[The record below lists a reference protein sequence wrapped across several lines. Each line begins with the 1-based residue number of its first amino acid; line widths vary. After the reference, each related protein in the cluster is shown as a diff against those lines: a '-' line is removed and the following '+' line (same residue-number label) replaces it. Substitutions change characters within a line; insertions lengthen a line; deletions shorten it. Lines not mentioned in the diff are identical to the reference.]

1 MKKYW
6 ILGIILFIS
15 LVFRLINLDKS
26 GGLWY
31 DEAVIYSIAS
41 QKGIAGMLGADAHRF
56 LLFPLYYII
65 YNLWIN
71 IFGNSD
77 LIIRLMSVFFD
88 MLSLVT
94 AYFIGRQVAYNY
106 SKNPDKLGL
115 LTMLLYG
122 INSTFIYYA
131 QEAKFY
137 SLTLFI
143 INLIILFW
151 LKFVKDRSDKN
162 LYILSGLN
170 LLLILTYTSQIL
182 LVFILFIVT
191 LIYLKRNI
199 SLKQVLIYAGSFV
212 PLLILSFFFKGY
224 YYGNFDAVA
233 YDNSFVFL
241 MLQNFFTPWLAGLQ
255 NNILNYHMFILTN
268 ILNIKFWLFI
278 VFPIAF
284 VIASAVIGLKK
295 YTALRYL
302 FIVGIL
308 YVFVHILLTNLTD
321 YGVLVRYT
329 IMALPFFIVCAACG
343 VKNKWFLSAFT
354 VINIIG
360 ILSLSGAPQIAR
372 PDGYRMLADSLK
384 TEQISGNCD
393 FILPIRTD
401 LLDKYFMIN
410 GNRYSLYQLNSLEA
424 QTTYLTEDEI
434 NDENKYSGIKRYLLT
449 DSVSPEFEQ
458 YIEQSFIHNK
468 KVVLLTDRSI
478 SMFSNEQLKM
488 IANSPAFE
496 KYPFQFLRLS
506 KLSNDL
512 KFVLSKK
519 MHQVKSFE
527 NKNWEIFV
535 FEL

>member
-1 MKKYW
+1 MKKYL
-6 ILGIILFIS
+6 ILGIIICIS
-15 LVFRLINLDKS
+15 LFFRLINLDKS

-41 QKGIAGMLGADAHRF
+41 QKGITGMLSADAHRF

-71 IFGNSD
+71 LFGNSD
-77 LIIRLMSVFFD
+77 LTIRLMSVFFD
-88 MLSLVT
+88 MLSLVS
-94 AYFIGRQVAYNY
+94 AYFIGRQFACNY
-106 SKNPDKLGL
+106 SKNQDKFGFIA
-115 LTMLLYG
+115 MLLYG

-151 LKFVKDRSDKN
+151 LKFVKDKSDKN

-170 LLLILTYTSQIL
+170 FLLILTYTSQIL
-182 LVFILFIVT
+182 LVLILFIIT
-191 LIYLKRNI
+191 LIHLKRNI
-199 SLKQVLIYAGSFV
+199 SLKQILIYMGSFV
-212 PLLILSFFFKGY
+212 PPLILSLFFKGY
-224 YYGNFDAVA
+224 YYGNFDAVV

-241 MLQNFFTPWLAGLQ
+241 MLQNFFTPCLAGLQ
-255 NNILNYHMFILTN
+255 NNILNYHKFILTN

-278 VFPIAF
+278 IFPILFAI
-284 VIASAVIGLKK
+284 VSLVNGLKK
-295 YTALRYL
+295 YIAVRYL
-302 FIVGIL
+302 FFVGIL

-329 IMALPFFIVCAACG
+329 IMALPFFIICIASG
-343 VKNKWFLSAFT
+343 LNNKWLLTAFT

-360 ILSLSGAPQIAR
+360 ILSLTGAPNIAR
-372 PDGYRMLADSLK
+372 PDGYRVLADSLK
-384 TEQISGNCD
+384 TQKISENYD

-401 LLDKYFMIN
+401 LLDKYFMIE
-410 GNRYSLYQLNSLEA
+410 GNKYSLYQLNSLEA
-424 QTTYLTEDEI
+424 QNTYLTENEI
-434 NDENKYSGIKRYLLT
+434 KDKNKYRGIKRYLQT
-449 DSVSPEFEQ
+449 NSVSSEFEQ
-458 YIEQSFIHNK
+458 YIEKSFIHNK
-468 KVVLLTDRSI
+468 NVVLLIDKSI
-478 SMFSNEQLKM
+478 SMYSNEQLQM
-488 IANSPAFE
+488 IANSPEFE
-496 KYPFQFLRLS
+496 KFPFQFLRLS

-512 KFVLSKK
+512 KYVLSKK
-519 MHQVKSFE
+519 MHLVESFE